1 MQIYQDA
8 RQQDPVYASARD
20 AWAATQE
27 KLPQAR
33 ALLLPSAT
41 LSANTNYNDRDI
53 EFRDGITAPAPGRF
67 NSNGATVTVTQPL
80 VRMQNLMQYR
90 GAGTQ
95 LAQSDFV
102 LAAAAQ
108 ELILRVAQAYFDAL
122 LAQDSLELAVA
133 QKAAIQ
139 EQLAV
144 AKRNYELGAAAIT
157 DAHDA
162 QARFDLAA
170 ALEITAR
177 TDLENSRE
185 ALQQIIGKPPGV
197 LTPLGSRFAPRSPE
211 PNNATAWVEQSLTT
225 SQQIAIQKAAVDLA
239 EQEVQR
245 NRYAHYPTLDA
256 VASYSDAG
264 EGQGTRGAT
273 GLDTRTTVVGL
284 QFSLPLYLGGSV
296 SSQVREAQSNLS
308 KARQDLDA
316 TRREVTTAV
325 KQAFR
330 GVTNGISQIR
340 ALATALQSSQSSLK
354 SSLLGR
360 EVGIRTQVHVLNAQ
374 QQLFNARFDL
384 ARARYTYVLS
394 WLQLKSGSGQ
404 LTEDDVRQVNDWLAT
419 PDANSNSALKN
430 RG

>member
-1 MQIYQDA
+1 MLQLPSPRFAVTGFRISLAALLCLLQSAAGAANLMQIYQDA

-53 EFRDGITAPAPGRF
+53 EFRDGTSAPGRF

-80 VRMQNLMQYR
+80 VRMQNIMQYR

-133 QKAAIQ
+133 QKAAIR

-170 ALEITAR
+170 AH
-177 TDLENSRE
+177 
-185 ALQQIIGKPPGV
+185 P
-197 LTPLGSRFAPRSPE
+197 
-211 PNNATAWVEQSLTT
+211 
-225 SQQIAIQKAAVDLA
+225 
-239 EQEVQR
+239 
-245 NRYAHYPTLDA
+245 
-256 VASYSDAG
+256 
-264 EGQGTRGAT
+264 
-273 GLDTRTTVVGL
+273 
-284 QFSLPLYLGGSV
+284 
-296 SSQVREAQSNLS
+296 
-308 KARQDLDA
+308 
-316 TRREVTTAV
+316 
-325 KQAFR
+325 
-330 GVTNGISQIR
+330 
-340 ALATALQSSQSSLK
+340 
-354 SSLLGR
+354 
-360 EVGIRTQVHVLNAQ
+360 
-374 QQLFNARFDL
+374 
-384 ARARYTYVLS
+384 
-394 WLQLKSGSGQ
+394 
-404 LTEDDVRQVNDWLAT
+404 
-419 PDANSNSALKN
+419 
-430 RG
+430 